1 MADKTKFLD
10 AAGLGKVFNLLKTLL
25 GDVDSTLTARI
36 KAIEDQ
42 IGKWDEADWDTI
54 AEAVAALQTDLT
66 AAEGRL
72 DTIQGDESA
81 AGSIKKAVKDAKD
94 ALEGLISDEV
104 TRAKGAEKD
113 LQDAITKLNGDENT
127 DGSVAKAV
135 KDAQTELET
144 KIAAEATT
152 ARAAEKANAD
162 AIAAEKTRAESVESD
177 LDTRVK
183 ATFKN
188 VEYKKKTDTDKAQ
201 LVFTKDDGTTLPIDV
216 QDFVIDGMVSDVKVE
231 DGYLVITFNTDAD
244 TETIKIEITKIFNAA
259 NYYTKEEVDGI
270 KTTLEGLITAEAT
283 TARAAEKAN
292 KDAIDRIDGTD
303 AVDGSFRK
311 AIKDAKTELDGKING
326 LDTRLT
332 TAEGKLTTIEGDENT
347 PGSIKKAL
355 KDAKDYTD
363 TEVDKCVKY
372 EDALTDAEIQ
382 AKWDAVFKSSGD

>member
-10 AAGLGKVFNLLKTLL
+10 EAGLGKVFNLLKTLL

-162 AIAAEKTRAESVESD
+162 AIAAEKTRAEGVESD

-188 VEYKKKTDTDKAQ
+188 VEYKQRTDTENAL
-201 LVFTKDDGTTLPIDV
+201 LVFTKDDGTTQSIDV
-216 QDFVIDGMVSDVKVE
+216 QDFVIDGMVSGVEVK
-231 DGYLVITFNTDAD
+231 DNKLVITFNTDSKK
-244 TETIKIEITKIFNAA
+244 ETIEIEITKIFNAA

-270 KTTLEGLITAEAT
+270 KSELETAISDEETRAT
-283 TARAAEKAN
+283 TAEQN
-292 KDAIDRIDGTD
+292 LQTAIDRIDGTD

-311 AIKDAKTELDGKING
+311 AIKDAKTELDGEISG

-332 TAEGKLTTIEGDENT
+332 TAEGKLATIQGDENT
-347 PGSIKKAL
+347 AGSIAKAL

-363 TEVDKCVKY
+363 TEAAKCVKY

-382 AKWDAVFKSSGD
+382 AKWDAVFKTSEP